1 MPIHD
6 WTRVNAGMFHHFHQT
21 WIPDLARVLNSGRL
35 PPDYYALAE
44 QSAGEYVPDVLALQG
59 PAVNEAATEV
69 YAASRNLITVSVA
82 ERPPAVRLHAT
93 ADIDLYARK
102 ADTVT
107 VRHSSDDRVVAM
119 IEIVSPGN
127 KSGRHALG
135 KFVTKAVE
143 MLESGVHLL
152 IVDLLPPGTF
162 DPQGIH
168 GAIWEEYTG
177 EPFVAPPGLPLTL
190 AAYIGG
196 GEAPEA
202 YVEPTAVG
210 AALIDMPL
218 FLEPD
223 AYVPTP
229 LEMTYQSAW
238 EAVPA
243 IWRAKLE

>member
-1 MPIHD
+1 M
-6 WTRVNAGMFHHFHQT
+6 
-21 WIPDLARVLNSGRL
+21 
-35 PPDYYALAE
+35 
-44 QSAGEYVPDVLALQG
+44 
-59 PAVNEAATEV
+59 
-69 YAASRNLITVSVA
+69 
-82 ERPPAVRLHAT
+82 RLHAT
-93 ADIDLYARK
+93 AEIDLYARK

-107 VRHSSDDRVVAM
+107 VRHVTDHRVVAM

-127 KSGRHALG
+127 KNGRHALG

-143 MLESGVHLL
+143 MLEAGVHLL

-168 GAIWEEYTG
+168 GAIWAEYTG
-177 EPFVAPPGLPLTL
+177 EPFAAPPGLPLTL

-202 YVEPTAVG
+202 YVEPVALG
-210 AALIDMPL
+210 ASLIEMPL

-243 IWRAKLE
+243 IWRRKLE